1 MQLASTTLVLALK
14 TRPSQAS
21 PGHSRPHVPKSAD
34 LGSAVWC
41 SNSWRLSW
49 GGRRGRE
56 GPPGAISS
64 PTTESLTLAVWVTII
79 EHQKKKIITCN
90 ITFVT
95 TASRP
100 YWGKNYTEDFLLGQH
115 FHTTSRVSRL
125 LPPPANKKL
134 HLRTANLES
143 LSCKKF
149 DSSIK
154 SSERGLFSFLLLL
167 QQLWGC
173 VKLCELMTFLKPS
186 SPDRRRACWAN

>member
-1 MQLASTTLVLALK
+1 MCQNLLT
-14 TRPSQAS
+14 
-21 PGHSRPHVPKSAD
+21 
-34 LGSAVWC
+34 SAVLCDAVIAGDWAGE
-41 SNSWRLSW
+41 
-49 GGRRGRE
+49 GGRGRE

-79 EHQKKKIITCN
+79 EHQKKKITCN